1 MEFGEV
7 ISTAFKQMSIE
18 RKQHKYHVIGI
29 TLRHITHAHGTHS
42 LIRNIFCDMALNII
56 LLMGNI
62 YVLTP
67 ELNMIL
73 EIIATVK
80 KRIADF
86 PEF

>member
-1 MEFGEV
+1 
-7 ISTAFKQMSIE
+7 
-18 RKQHKYHVIGI
+18 
-29 TLRHITHAHGTHS
+29 
-42 LIRNIFCDMALNII
+42 MALNII